1 MAAPAK
7 TFCLNAIHHLLKST
21 SMTAHTATRLLLV
34 EDDPN
39 FGMVLKDYLEL
50 HDYDVTLCT
59 DGMQGWRTFQQA
71 PFDACILDVMMPIK
85 DGFSLAADIK
95 KANPFQPII
104 FLTAKAMK
112 ADMLEGFRL
121 GAEDYITKPFDSE
134 ILLWKLKAILQRR
147 ATAAVPEKAPSTAY
161 QLGMYHFNFKTRQI
175 THHGQVQKLSPK
187 EAELLQLLC
196 HHLNDV
202 LPREV
207 ALTTIWKDDNYFT
220 ARSMDVFVTKLR
232 KYLKDDPEVEIIN
245 VHGNGFRL
253 VAPAAVSQPAS

>member
-1 MAAPAK
+1 
-7 TFCLNAIHHLLKST
+7 
-21 SMTAHTATRLLLV
+21 MTLQTTTRLLLV

-59 DGMQGWRTFQQA
+59 DGQQGFNM
-71 PFDACILDVMMPIK
+71 FKKEHFEACILDVMMPIK
-85 DGFSLAADIK
+85 DGFSLATDIK
-95 KANPFQPII
+95 GIDPHMPVI

-112 ADMLEGFRL
+112 ADMLEGFRI
-121 GAEDYITKPFDSE
+121 GADDYITKPFDSE
-134 ILLWKLKAILQRR
+134 ILLCKLKAILQRR
-147 ATAAVPEKAPSTAY
+147 FAAAPAEKELVFEY
-161 QLGMYHFNFKTRQI
+161 QLGHYHFNFKTRLI
-175 THHGQVQKLSPK
+175 TSAQGTQKLSPK

-196 HHLNDV
+196 QHLNDV

-207 ALTTIWKDDNYFT
+207 ALSKIWKDDNYFT

-232 KYLKDDPEVEIIN
+232 KYLKGDPQVEIVN

-253 VAPAAVSQPAS
+253 IAPEVEHQSA

>member
-1 MAAPAK
+1 M
-7 TFCLNAIHHLLKST
+7 NAQPD
-21 SMTAHTATRLLLV
+21 TRLLLV

-59 DGMQGWRTFQQA
+59 DGMQGLHMFQKESFA
-71 PFDACILDVMMPIK
+71 GCILDVMMPLK

-95 KANPFQPII
+95 KVNPDMPVI

-112 ADMLEGFRL
+112 ADMLEGFRI
-121 GAEDYITKPFDSE
+121 GADDYITKPFDSE
-134 ILLWKLKAILQRR
+134 ILLCKLKAILHRK
-147 ATAAVPEKAPSTAY
+147 AASAHAEKSTATEF
-161 QLGMYHFNFKTRQI
+161 QLGTYHFHFKTRLI
-175 THHGQVQKLSPK
+175 TRGNETQKLSPK
-187 EAELLQLLC
+187 EAELLLLLC
-196 HHLNDV
+196 QYLNDV

-207 ALTTIWKDDNYFT
+207 ALSKIWKDDNYFT

-232 KYLKDDPEVEIIN
+232 KYLKGDSRVEIIN

-253 VAPAAVSQPAS
+253 VAPMHETQALAPSL

>member
-1 MAAPAK
+1 
-7 TFCLNAIHHLLKST
+7 
-21 SMTAHTATRLLLV
+21 MTTPSATRLLLV

-50 HDYDVTLCT
+50 HDYEVTLST
-59 DGMQGWRTFQQA
+59 DGVQGLRMFQKE
-71 PFDACILDVMMPIK
+71 PFDACILDVMMPLK

-95 KANPFQPII
+95 KADPSMPVI

-121 GAEDYITKPFDSE
+121 GADDYITKPFDSE
-134 ILLWKLKAILQRR
+134 ILLCKLKAILQRKSAP
-147 ATAAVPEKAPSTAY
+147 ATAEKSAATEY
-161 QLGMYHFNFKTRQI
+161 DLGTYHFNFKTRMIARGSETQR
-175 THHGQVQKLSPK
+175 LSPK
-187 EAELLQLLC
+187 EAELLLLLC
-196 HHLNDV
+196 QYLNDV

-207 ALTTIWKDDNYFT
+207 ALSKIWKDDNYFT

-232 KYLKDDPEVEIIN
+232 KYLKSDPAVEIIN

-253 VAPAAVSQPAS
+253 VAPVREREKMVSSL